1 MAESWVLERAANDS
15 PGSAPTTGN
24 DPMSSNDTELKQTV
38 LHTWHRA
45 NGGKM
50 VPFAGYDM
58 PVQYAGGITAEHMAT
73 RNDAGLFD
81 VSHMGRFRVRGTHA
95 SAFLSRALTCD
106 VAALTVGKA
115 AYAFIATPS
124 GGAVDDAYL
133 YMLDKDDFLL
143 VVNASNR
150 AKDRAWLD
158 ELMIDGV
165 SLEDESDAVAMLALQ
180 GPQSQHILQSLV
192 GNEVQLPDKR
202 NVLDFCT
209 IDGHSL
215 MISRTGY
222 TGEPVCFE
230 LFPDADYA
238 PALWQRLIDCGATA
252 VGLGA
257 RDSLRLEAGLPLYGH
272 ELGVDHDGHEIP
284 VFAND
289 LARFA
294 VRGDEHN
301 DYIGAEAITRQRG
314 EYQRIRQGDFKADW
328 RPETLTHMIRP
339 IAVFNGRR
347 PIRAG
352 YTVLHEGAAIGRV
365 TSGAVVPVAQ
375 PHTQPAQT
383 SATHER
389 VLRPIGLALIDSRIR
404 FHKTETVT
412 FELLDD
418 RGKSF
423 AAELVNRHL
432 QPRGTLGP
440 KQGPKLGPSK

>member
-1 MAESWVLERAANDS
+1 MRPDDS
-15 PGSAPTTGN
+15 
-24 DPMSSNDTELKQTV
+24 ELKQTV

-45 NGGKM
+45 NGAKM

-58 PVQYAGGITAEHMAT
+58 PVQYADGITAEHMAT
-73 RNDAGLFD
+73 RNNAGLFD
-81 VSHMGRFRVRGTHA
+81 VAHMGRFRVRGA
-95 SAFLSRALTCD
+95 QAIDFLSKALTCN
-106 VAALTVGKA
+106 VAALSVGKA
-115 AYAFIATPS
+115 AYAFIATAS

-133 YMLDKDDFLL
+133 YMLDEDDFLL

-150 AKDRAWLD
+150 TKDRAWLD

-165 SLEDESDAVAMLALQ
+165 SLEDESDAVAMIALQ

-192 GNEVQLPDKR
+192 GQHVQLPNQR
-202 NVLDFCT
+202 NLLNFCT

-230 LFPDADYA
+230 LFPNADDA
-238 PALWQRLIDCGATA
+238 PALWQRLIERGATA

-272 ELGVDHDGHEIP
+272 ELGVDHDGREIP

-301 DYIGAEAITRQRG
+301 SYIGAEAIANQRD
-314 EYQRIRQGDFKADW
+314 EYQRIRLGNFEAGW
-328 RPETLTHMIRP
+328 RPKILTHMIRP
-339 IAVFNGRR
+339 ITVFNGRR

-352 YTVLHEGAAIGRV
+352 YTVLHQGAAIGRV
-365 TSGAVVPVAQ
+365 TSGAVVPVSQ
-375 PHTQPAQT
+375 PPTQSAAT
-383 SATHER
+383 TATHER
-389 VLRPIGLALIDSRIR
+389 VLRPIGLALIDSKIR
-404 FHKTETVT
+404 FRKTETVT
-412 FELLDD
+412 FELVDD

-423 AAELVNRHL
+423 PAELVNRHL
-432 QPRGTLGP
+432 QPRGTPGP
-440 KQGPKLGPSK
+440 NK

>member
-1 MAESWVLERAANDS
+1 
-15 PGSAPTTGN
+15 
-24 DPMSSNDTELKQTV
+24 
-38 LHTWHRA
+38 
-45 NGGKM
+45 
-50 VPFAGYDM
+50 
-58 PVQYAGGITAEHMAT
+58 MAT

-81 VSHMGRFRVRGTHA
+81 VSHMGRFRIRGAHA
-95 SAFLSRALTCD
+95 TTFLSRALTCD
-106 VAALTVGKA
+106 VAALTAGKA

-133 YMLDKDDFLL
+133 YMLDEDDFLL

-165 SLEDESDAVAMLALQ
+165 SLEDESDALAMIALQ

-192 GNEVQLPDKR
+192 SNDVELPGKR
-202 NVLDFCT
+202 NLLAFCT

-222 TGEPVCFE
+222 TGESVCFE
-230 LFPDADYA
+230 LFPDTDYA
-238 PALWQRLIDCGATA
+238 PTLWQRLIDCGATA

-294 VRGDEHN
+294 VRGDEHK
-301 DYIGAEAITRQRG
+301 DYIGADAMTRQRD
-314 EYQRIRQGDFKADW
+314 EYQRIKQGDFEADW
-328 RPETLTHMIRP
+328 RPKVLTHMIRP

-347 PIRAG
+347 PIRAD
-352 YTVLHEGAAIGRV
+352 YTVLHQGAAVGRV
-365 TSGAVVPVAQ
+365 TSGAVVPVSQ
-375 PHTQPAQT
+375 PDTQ
-383 SATHER
+383 SAKATATRER
-389 VLRPIGLALIDSRIR
+389 VLRPIGLALIDSKIR
-404 FHKTETVT
+404 FCKTETVT
-412 FELLDD
+412 FELVDD

-423 AAELVNRHL
+423 PAELVGRHL
-432 QPRGTLGP
+432 QPRVTPGRT
-440 KQGPKLGPSK
+440 K